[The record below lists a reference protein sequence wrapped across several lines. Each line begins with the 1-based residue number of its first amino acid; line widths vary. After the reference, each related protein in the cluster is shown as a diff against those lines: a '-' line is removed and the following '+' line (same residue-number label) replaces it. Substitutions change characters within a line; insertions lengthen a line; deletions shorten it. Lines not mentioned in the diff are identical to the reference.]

1 MILQTDASAIGLS
14 AVLEQDGHVIAYA
27 SRTLSISECNY
38 SVIKRECLAI
48 VWGTKQFQH
57 YLLGRSFELWTDHEP
72 LKWLAGQKMEG
83 LLYRWA
89 VALQE
94 YNFKIVY
101 LKGTLSSNV
110 DALSRRKE
118 SRELTPISTAATGTQ
133 TKVAILEIQLA
144 EQSDEVTL
152 RLFEALETSG
162 QCPK

>member
-1 MILQTDASAIGLS
+1 
-14 AVLEQDGHVIAYA
+14 
-27 SRTLSISECNY
+27 
-38 SVIKRECLAI
+38 
-48 VWGTKQFQH
+48 
-57 YLLGRSFELWTDHEP
+57 
-72 LKWLAGQKMEG
+72 MEG

-118 SRELTPISTAATGTQ
+118 SRELTHISTAATGMQ

-144 EQSDEVTL
+144 QQSDKVTL